1 MNAEV
6 IDLTIDSKE
15 SDDLQINKP
24 VKKEKLIDGRVG
36 YV

>member
-6 IDLTIDSKE
+6 IDLNIDSEE

-24 VKKEKLIDGRVG
+24 VKKEKLREG